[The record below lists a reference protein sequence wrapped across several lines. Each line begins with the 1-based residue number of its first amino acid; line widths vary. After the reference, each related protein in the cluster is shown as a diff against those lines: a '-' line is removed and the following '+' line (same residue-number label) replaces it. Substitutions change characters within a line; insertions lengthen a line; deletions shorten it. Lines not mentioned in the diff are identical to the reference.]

1 MINEYHDGGYWSVLP
16 VVLDEVGTRTV
27 AGVPNHRAWFAIEY
41 GYIDDVAVVCSPEP
55 VGSVNAI
62 DIPVTDVIPN
72 VFDFGAAS

>member
-1 MINEYHDGGYWSVLP
+1 MTEYHDGGYWYVLP

-41 GYIDDVAVVCSPEP
+41 GYIDDVAVVCTRESIELPH
-55 VGSVNAI
+55 AI